1 MEVVSD
7 DVEWVTCDSPVN
19 IALIKY
25 WGKRD
30 EKLVLP
36 LNSSVSVTLNQDE
49 LRARTTVAV
58 SRNFKEDKMWL
69 NGREQSM
76 KNARLQSVISQIKRL
91 CRKRK
96 IDADQ
101 PNEKLQWKLHI
112 CSENNFPTA
121 AGLASSA
128 AGYACLVY
136 ALSKLYG
143 VEGDISKIAR
153 LGSGSACRSIHG
165 GFVIWNKGEAEDGED
180 STAEQ
185 IAPETHWQEL
195 RVLILVVSDQTKHTG
210 STVGMQTSVETSDL
224 LHQRLQ
230 GLPKRI
236 ERIKKA
242 ILKKDF
248 HSFAEITMKD
258 SNQLHAVCLDTYPP
272 ISYLTDTSHHIIQLV
287 HAINQDNNSNM
298 VAYSFDAG
306 PNAFLFMQE
315 KHVPTVLDILH
326 YFYPNSDPH
335 YIRGLQVPKK
345 HAVHVDY
352 TAFSDIKVIP
362 RALKFIIHTKPGPG
376 PSVKENDSGLL
387 TMDGLPKELEQNS
400 RKF

>member
-1 MEVVSD
+1 MDSFTD
-7 DVEWVTCDSPVN
+7 DAEFITCDSPVN

-30 EKLVLP
+30 EKLILP
-36 LNSSVSVTLNQDE
+36 LNSSISVTLSQDE

-76 KNARLQSVISQIKRL
+76 KNARLQSVISNIKRL

-96 IDADQ
+96 SDNDQ
-101 PNEKLQWKLHI
+101 VNDKLQWKLHI

-143 VEGDISKIAR
+143 VDGDLSKIAR
-153 LGSGSACRSIHG
+153 MGSGSACRSIYG
-165 GFVIWNKGEAEDGED
+165 GFVIWNKGEAEGGED
-180 STAEQ
+180 SKAEQ
-185 IAPETHWQEL
+185 IVSETHWPDL

-210 STVGMQTSVETSDL
+210 STVGMQTSVETSQL
-224 LHQRLQ
+224 LQQRLQ
-230 GLPKRI
+230 GVPKQL
-236 ERIKKA
+236 EKIKCA
-242 ILKKDF
+242 IQNKDF
-248 HSFAEITMKD
+248 HSFAEITMRD
-258 SNQLHAVCLDTYPP
+258 SNQLHAVCMDTYPP
-272 ISYLTDTSHHIIQLV
+272 VSYLTDISHHIIQLV

-306 PNAFLFMQE
+306 PNAFLFLQE
-315 KHVPTVLDILH
+315 KDVPTVIDILH
-326 YFYPNSDPH
+326 YFYPSSDPNF
-335 YIRGLQVPKK
+335 IRGLQVPAKRD
-345 HAVHVDY
+345 VHVDY
-352 TAFSDIKVIP
+352 TVFSDLKVIP
-362 RALKFIIHTKPGPG
+362 RALKFIIHTQPGPG
-376 PSVKENDSGLL
+376 PTVKDSDCGLL
-387 TMDGLPKELEQNS
+387 TKDGFPLNLNNANGKI
-400 RKF
+400 

>member
-306 PNAFLFMQE
+306 PNAFLFMEE

>member
-1 MEVVSD
+1 MELAPD

-30 EKLVLP
+30 EKLILP
-36 LNSSVSVTLNQDE
+36 LNSSVSVTLNQEE

-96 IDADQ
+96 IDGDL

-165 GFVIWNKGEAEDGED
+165 GFVIWNKGDAEDGED
-180 STAEQ
+180 SSTEQ
-185 IAPETHWQEL
+185 IAPETHWPEL
-195 RVLILVVSDQTKHTG
+195 RVLILVVSDQTKHTA

-230 GLPKRI
+230 GVPKRI

-242 ILKKDF
+242 ILRKDF

-272 ISYLTDTSHHIIQLV
+272 ISYLTDTSHHIMQLV
-287 HAINQDNNSNM
+287 HAINQDNSSNM

-306 PNAFLFMQE
+306 PNAFVFMQE
-315 KHVPTVLDILH
+315 KDVPTVLDILH
-326 YFYPNSDPH
+326 YFYPNSDQH
-335 YIRGLQVPKK
+335 FIRGIHVPRM
-345 HAVHVDY
+345 HDTHVDY

-376 PSVKENDSGLL
+376 PSVQESDNGLL
-387 TMDGLPKELEQNS
+387 TKDGLPK
-400 RKF
+400 

>member
-1 MEVVSD
+1 MELAPD

-30 EKLVLP
+30 EKLILP
-36 LNSSVSVTLNQDE
+36 LNSSVSVTLNQEE

-96 IDADQ
+96 IDGDQ
-101 PNEKLQWKLHI
+101 PNEKLQWKLHF

-165 GFVIWNKGEAEDGED
+165 GFVIWNKGDAEDGED
-180 STAEQ
+180 SSTEQ
-185 IAPETHWQEL
+185 IAPETHWPEL
-195 RVLILVVSDQTKHTG
+195 RVLILVVSDQTKHTT

-230 GLPKRI
+230 GVPKRI

-242 ILKKDF
+242 ILRKDF

-272 ISYLTDTSHHIIQLV
+272 ISYLTDTSHHIMQLV
-287 HAINQDNNSNM
+287 HAINQDNSSNM

-306 PNAFLFMQE
+306 PNSFLFMQE
-315 KHVPTVLDILH
+315 KDVPTVLDILH

-335 YIRGLQVPKK
+335 FIRGIHVPGK
-345 HAVHVDY
+345 HDTHVDY

-376 PSVKENDSGLL
+376 PSVQESDNGLL
-387 TMDGLPKELEQNS
+387 TKDGLPK
-400 RKF
+400 

>member
-185 IAPETHWQEL
+185 IAPETHWPEL

-306 PNAFLFMQE
+306 PNAFLFMEE